1 MENINQCNTKFSTI
15 FQQYYPSMLFYAERL
30 VGQTDAEDV
39 VQDAFV
45 ELWKRDEEITDK
57 EHVRAFLFRTVY
69 TRSLNV
75 LKHREITQ
83 DYATATQELDM
94 SRAMFYHPENNDV
107 LNNIEN
113 KELRIQIETAINEL
127 PEKCRQVFIL
137 SYLHDMKNKEI
148 SDVLGIS
155 VKTVEV
161 HIYKALK
168 FLRNRLDYL
177 LWILLIFLIN
187 K

>member
-1 MENINQCNTKFSTI
+1 MENNTTFKSL
-15 FQQYYPSMLFYAERL
+15 FQQFYPSMLFYADRL
-30 VGQTDAEDV
+30 VGGDEAEDV

-45 ELWKRDEEITDK
+45 ELWKKKEELTDA
-57 EHVRAFLFRTVY
+57 EHIRAFLYRAVY

-75 LKHREITQ
+75 LKHRSIIR
-83 DYATATQELDM
+83 DYADAAQEIEM
-94 SRAMFYHPENNDV
+94 RRAEYYRPENNDV
-107 LNNIEN
+107 ISNIEN
-113 KELRIQIETAINEL
+113 RELRHQINAAISEL

-148 SDVLGIS
+148 ADAMGIS

-168 FLRNRLDYL
+168 YLRARLDYL
-177 LWILLIFLIN
+177 IVAILIFLIN
-187 K
+187 G